1 VSPDDRKLSDEVMG
15 YWTNFAKTGDP
26 NDASLPA
33 WPRYDKTGN
42 VIFLD
47 KEITTGE
54 PTTTA
59 RYEFMT
65 KVKPVR
71 RETGGE

>member
-1 VSPDDRKLSDEVMG
+1 VSDDDRKLSDEVMD

-26 NDASLPA
+26 NGGSLPA

-42 VIFLD
+42 IIFLD
-47 KEITTGE
+47 KTITSGT

-59 RYEFMT
+59 RYQFMT
-65 KVKPVR
+65 NVKPITR
-71 RETGGE
+71 GMFGD